1 MIILLVL
8 FGILLIAADQF
19 IKIWAVDVLKP
30 VKVMNF
36 IKFGDFEILGLR
48 YVENTGAA
56 FSSLSGKRWLL
67 VAMVSIMLVAMLI
80 FMIKY
85 KYKHPFFMISSV
97 MVMAGGIGNLIDR
110 VRFGYVVDYLDV
122 KLFNFAVFN
131 FADVCVVLGAIFL
144 LIFIFFMEPKIAAK
158 YSETSVKEEKSD
170 EQT

>member
-1 MIILLVL
+1 
-8 FGILLIAADQF
+8 
-19 IKIWAVDVLKP
+19 
-30 VKVMNF
+30 
-36 IKFGDFEILGLR
+36 
-48 YVENTGAA
+48 
-56 FSSLSGKRWLL
+56 
-67 VAMVSIMLVAMLI
+67 
-80 FMIKY
+80 
-85 KYKHPFFMISSV
+85 MISSV

-158 YSETSVKEEKSD
+158 YSETPVKEEKSD